1 MGFRIQTNRNSKER
15 RKMVEQAGIGSR
27 QQQYLEQQEKEGPT
41 TIKEEKVGV
50 ASRRKRDKPHFD
62 FIIGREHRQ
71 MKEGTMERRDT
82 TIKKFILVTLT
93 HADRRPTAKKELVRG
108 LDNYSTDGPWQ
119 RNHIVKVGIIFMQGY
134 STGMPPSILPLRR

>member
-1 MGFRIQTNRNSKER
+1 MEAADSSPIFCWLLMGFRIQTNRNSKER

-50 ASRRKRDKPHFD
+50 ASRRKRNKPHFD

-71 MKEGTMERRDT
+71 MKEPWKEGT
-82 TIKKFILVTLT
+82 
-93 HADRRPTAKKELVRG
+93 PQ
-108 LDNYSTDGPWQ
+108 S
-119 RNHIVKVGIIFMQGY
+119 RNSF
-134 STGMPPSILPLRR
+134 LLR